1 VNFHC
6 DPLVYSDLSRDRS
19 AERERTLVL
28 VNTRAMNTRS
38 SKRSSVLQEIIRTL
52 ARIAVENEEN
62 RGTS

>member
-1 VNFHC
+1 VNFHR